1 MPTREELLQADF
13 QRIQAEAQTYLRAQ
27 ILGNVKLQREV
38 DIANDLMGNI
48 AEMLVTSG
56 QTTVTET
63 TKQIKTDF
71 VRVFGQL
78 AEVFATQTANAL
90 YSSARQLG
98 AEGAGFGSLGRQL
111 GRTFG
116 GSLGQSIDK
125 RFSAGS
131 MASEMRLFQRM
142 GEFAGDVMLQTIA
155 MQIEGF
161 RMVGAK
167 MAPVMT
173 AGFGGEE
180 TDYKQLGIDMTLLA
194 NQLVLDT
201 AKTVGEIATMGSK
214 LSQLGMGFRESG
226 AQATQYTFALANVKN
241 LKVDTAYGLIEQAV
255 RQHGQ
260 DWQTVAQAME
270 QFTAATAMY
279 QQQAKSGNDA
289 MAQSFSSLEN
299 LVGMYNQVRT
309 SIGTTGLD
317 MMALSS
323 IFLGFVN
330 VSKEMGGRTD
340 MITQQIAGIMRS
352 LFSIQQGSLGDIMNR
367 SNFIITQLRSSQFG
381 REVIN
386 EAEPVA
392 KKMGLDINQ
401 HLPIVLDQMFAGK
414 GGEAMAEK
422 FALAMSESLYE
433 ASRGAGPYG
442 GVQGGPTEAFNAVFN
457 AVNSVLKMPVRS
469 FITMQNTGAKISD
482 LRKQGWTSEDI
493 STELATGGM
502 PGLDADTIIGRS
514 REMSKSALSVQQ
526 EFNTQMALT
535 TATDLSLH
543 GANVDTL
550 AKVLP
555 ALREHIKV
563 SKSKRAAYAMT
574 QKVVPPAMTPDPM
587 TSPSIISSW
596 FAKKSQEWTYM
607 SMKAAMNLFN
617 SKGSAPGKQVLINS
631 SSRQVDGGV
640 EQQVLTSTA
649 P

>member
-1 MPTREELLQADF
+1 MPTREELIQADF

-27 ILGNVKLQREV
+27 VLGNVKLQREV
-38 DIANDLMGNI
+38 DIANDLIGKI
-48 AEMLVTSG
+48 AEMLSTSG
-56 QTTVTET
+56 KTNATET
-63 TKQIKTDF
+63 KKQIQTDF
-71 VRVFGQL
+71 VKLFGQL

-98 AEGAGFGSLGRQL
+98 AEGAGFGLLGRQL

-131 MASEMRLFQRM
+131 LASEMRLFQRM

-161 RMVGAK
+161 RMIGAK

-173 AGFGGEE
+173 AGFSGDD
-180 TDYKQLGIDMTLLA
+180 TDFKQLGIDMTLLS

-201 AKTVGEIATMGSK
+201 AKTIGEIATMGTK

-226 AQATQYTFALANVKN
+226 AQAAQYTFALSNVKN
-241 LKVDTAYGLIEQAV
+241 LKVETAYGLVEQAV

-270 QFTAATAMY
+270 QFTAASTMY
-279 QQQAKSGNDA
+279 EQQSKNGNDA

-299 LVGMYNQVRT
+299 LVGMYDQVRT
-309 SIGTTGLD
+309 SIGVTSLD
-317 MMALSS
+317 MIALSS

-367 SNFIITQLRSSQFG
+367 SNFIVTQLQRTQFG
-381 REVIN
+381 REVLD
-386 EAEPVA
+386 EAKPIA
-392 KKMGLDINQ
+392 GNMGLDVEQ

-414 GGEAMAEK
+414 GGDDIAQK

-433 ASRGAGPYG
+433 ASRGSGPYG
-442 GVQGGPTEAFNAVFN
+442 GVQGGSTEAFNAVFQ

-469 FITMQNTGAKISD
+469 FITMQNMGAKVAD
-482 LRKQGWTSEDI
+482 LHKQGMTSEEI
-493 STELATGGM
+493 SKELATGGM

-514 REMSKSALSVQQ
+514 REMATSALSTQQ
-526 EFNTQMALT
+526 EFNAQMAIA

-543 GANVDTL
+543 GANVDIL

-555 ALREHIKV
+555 GLRANAQA
-563 SKSKRAAYAMT
+563 SKAKRAARVMS
-574 QKVVPPAMTPDPM
+574 QQVVPPTMTPDPM
-587 TSPSIISSW
+587 TSPSMISSW
-596 FAKKSQEWTYM
+596 FAKKSQQWTYM
-607 SMKAAMNLFN
+607 SMIAAMNLFN
-617 SKGSAPGKQVLINS
+617 SKGNDSGKQVLVSS